1 MHQPSAHLC
10 FVATAFHFDLGK
22 DFQAAPVSCYHANH
36 LLGGQ
41 VLVVVPQDASS
52 FVASQ
57 SMIAGGG
64 R

>member
-1 MHQPSAHLC
+1 MAHLR

-22 DFQAAPVSCYHANH
+22 DFQAAPVSCYNANH

-52 FVASQ
+52 FVAAKP
-57 SMIAGGG
+57 MVAGGG